1 MSFIPHTSEDIEK
14 MLEVIG
20 INDLSA
26 IFDEIPKN
34 LPQPELKSLPEHQ
47 NEMQM
52 LEHAQTLSQ
61 QVPLM
66 RCFLG
71 AGCYDHHIP
80 AAVWDIATRG
90 EFLTSYT
97 PYQAEVSQGT
107 LQVLYEFQSMIA
119 ELFALD
125 VANASL
131 YDGAT
136 ALAEA
141 ILMAKRIQKQHKS
154 TRVLI
159 PHYLHPHY
167 QEVLISILRQQNI
180 ELETMAFDEHLGI
193 TEIQSLS
200 AINTNNYF
208 AIVILQ
214 TNFMGQIEPFD
225 ELATWAEQQGLMRI
239 ASVNPLLQSVLKA
252 PGVWGQTGVDIACG
266 EGQPLGI
273 PMGSGGPL
281 LGLLACKKEHVR
293 QMPGRLAG
301 QTEDS
306 QKKTGYTLT
315 LQAREQH
322 IRRGKATSNI
332 CTNVGL
338 NATAATI
345 FMSMMGP
352 EGLKRMAEHSFHRC
366 HELVEKLCQI
376 PGVQKVYHSSYFHE
390 TVIRFPVAVS
400 KILQHLEN
408 DNILGGLPLEMTHPE
423 LKNCLLVCATEK
435 RTPEDIK
442 DFLMAVHQATETKN
456 CTVGA

>member
-1 MSFIPHTSEDIEK
+1 MSFIPHTPEDIQK
-14 MLEVIG
+14 MLNVIG
-20 INDLSA
+20 INHLSA

-52 LEHAQTLSQ
+52 LEHAQKLSQ

-107 LQVLYEFQSMIA
+107 LQVLYEFQSMIS

-141 ILMAKRIQKQHKS
+141 ILMAKRIQKQHASQK
-154 TRVLI
+154 VLI
-159 PHYLHPHY
+159 PQGLHPHY
-167 QEVLISILRQQNI
+167 QEVLKSILKQQSI
-180 ELETMAFDEHLGI
+180 ELDTMAFDTHLG
-193 TEIQSLS
+193 TTDIQSLS
-200 AINTNNYF
+200 SINPKNYF

-214 TNFMGQIEPFD
+214 TNFFGQIEPFD

-239 ASVNPLLQSVLKA
+239 ACVNPLLQSVLKA
-252 PGVWGQTGVDIACG
+252 PGDWGQTGVDMACG

-306 QKKTGYTLT
+306 QQKVGYTLT

-345 FMSMMGP
+345 FMSIMGA
-352 EGLKRMAEHSFHRC
+352 EGLKRMAEHSFHLC

-376 PGVQKVYHSSYFHE
+376 PGVKKVYNSPYFHE

-400 KILQHLEN
+400 KVLQHLEKE
-408 DNILGGLPLEMTHPE
+408 NILGGLPLEMTHPE

-435 RTPEDIK
+435 RTPQDIA
-442 DFLMAVHQATETKN
+442 DFLMAVHQATETQN
-456 CTVGA
+456 CTVGV